1 MPDEADLAPAEAA
14 DGFAPIAL
22 VYSLPEASVLL
33 ATLHAYG
40 IAALAHSQGTV
51 SVLPTHAVAL
61 GGIGIMVAPAQLED
75 ALALLE
81 TIDGGWI
88 APPPAYADE
97 AWVNGGLSIGL
108 FALGGV
114 VPMPRTRGVYRW
126 RCAAGQARSSAL

>member
-1 MPDEADLAPAEAA
+1 MPEGAP

-22 VYSLPEASVLL
+22 FYSLPEASVLL

-40 IAALAHSQGTV
+40 IAAVAHSRATV

-61 GGIGIMVAPAQLED
+61 GGIGIAVAPAQLDD

-81 TIDGGWI
+81 TIDAGWTC
-88 APPPAYADE
+88 PPRAYADE

-126 RCAAGQARSSAL
+126 HRRPDQAGSSAL

>member
-1 MPDEADLAPAEAA
+1 MPDEPAPGPGTVP

-40 IAALAHSQGTV
+40 IMAFAHSQATV

-61 GGIGIMVAPAQLED
+61 GGIGILVAPDRLED

-81 TIDGGWI
+81 TIDAGWTC
-88 APPPAYADE
+88 PPRAYAEE

-114 VPMPRTRGVYRW
+114 VPMPRAPGVYGW
-126 RCAAGQARSSAL
+126 RRRADQAGSSAL